1 MVLEGQEGMEGLGGS
16 WRVRRVWKI
25 LGWFERVLEGLG
37 GFGGSERVQ

>member
-1 MVLEGQEGMEGLGGS
+1 MVLEGQEGMEDLGGS

-37 GFGGSERVQ
+37 ESEGSENVQ